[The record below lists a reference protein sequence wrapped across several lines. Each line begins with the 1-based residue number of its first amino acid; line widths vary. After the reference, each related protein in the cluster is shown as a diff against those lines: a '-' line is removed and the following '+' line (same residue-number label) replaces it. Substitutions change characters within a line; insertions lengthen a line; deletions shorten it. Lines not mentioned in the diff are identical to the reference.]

1 MEKMV
6 LASVL
11 LVVPGMTLIY
21 LAARLIAVAVKLFRT
36 GHVVESLLLLVA
48 ALVAATLV
56 AMFGNEK
63 SILVA
68 ALLSWVFLAVAFI
81 RFVLRNGEND
91 PRQQSYFSD
100 PPHDQDPNSLN
111 FSGVGPRLPGL
122 WDVRRRRPYRSGP
135 PRRRLIPSCLFAIIF
150 LGKVSYSAKTD
161 PVLFLLDRQPSPLPQ
176 KHFLPPG
183 VQTV

>member
-21 LAARLIAVAVKLFRT
+21 LAARLMAVAVNLYRT
-36 GHVVESLLLLVA
+36 GHVVESLLLVVASLVA
-48 ALVAATLV
+48 ITLV
-56 AMFGNEK
+56 AIFGNEK

-91 PRQQSYFSD
+91 PRQQSYFSE
-100 PPHDQDPNSLN
+100 PRHDQDPTSLT
-111 FSGVGPRLPGL
+111 FSGVGPGFQGFGMYAHG
-122 WDVRRRRPYRSGP
+122 VRVGNEP
-135 PRRRLIPSCLFAIIF
+135 IEDD
-150 LGKVSYSAKTD
+150 K
-161 PVLFLLDRQPSPLPQ
+161 
-176 KHFLPPG
+176 
-183 VQTV
+183 

>member
-21 LAARLIAVAVKLFRT
+21 LAARLMAFAVTLFRT

-56 AMFGNEK
+56 AIFGNEK

-68 ALLSWVFLAVAFI
+68 ALLSWIFLATAFI
-81 RFVLRNGEND
+81 RFVMRNGENG

-111 FSGVGPRLPGL
+111 FSGVGPGFQSFGL
-122 WDVRRRRPYRSGP
+122 YAHGVRVGNEP
-135 PRRRLIPSCLFAIIF
+135 IE
-150 LGKVSYSAKTD
+150 D
-161 PVLFLLDRQPSPLPQ
+161 DN
-176 KHFLPPG
+176 
-183 VQTV
+183 

>member
-21 LAARLIAVAVKLFRT
+21 LAVRLMAVAVNLFRT

-56 AMFGNEK
+56 AIFGNEK

-68 ALLSWVFLAVAFI
+68 ALLSWVFLATAFI

-111 FSGVGPRLPGL
+111 FSGVGPGFQGFGL
-122 WDVRRRRPYRSGP
+122 YAHGVRVGNEP
-135 PRRRLIPSCLFAIIF
+135 IE
-150 LGKVSYSAKTD
+150 D
-161 PVLFLLDRQPSPLPQ
+161 DN
-176 KHFLPPG
+176 
-183 VQTV
+183 

>member
-21 LAARLIAVAVKLFRT
+21 LAARLMAVAVKLYRT

-48 ALVAATLV
+48 PIVAATLV
-56 AMFGNEK
+56 AIFGNEK

-91 PRQQSYFSD
+91 PKQQSYFPD

-111 FSGVGPRLPGL
+111 FSGAGPGFHGFGMYAGG
-122 WDVRRRRPYRSGP
+122 VR
-135 PRRRLIPSCLFAIIF
+135 IAQ
-150 LGKVSYSAKTD
+150 D
-161 PVLFLLDRQPSPLPQ
+161 PLDDD
-176 KHFLPPG
+176 
-183 VQTV
+183 

>member
-1 MEKMV
+1 MERMV

-21 LAARLIAVAVKLFRT
+21 LAARLMAVAVKLYRT
-36 GHVVESLLLLVA
+36 GHVVESLLLVVASLVA
-48 ALVAATLV
+48 ITLV
-56 AMFGNEK
+56 AIFGNEK

-68 ALLSWVFLAVAFI
+68 ALLSWVFLATAFI

-111 FSGVGPRLPGL
+111 FSGVGPGFQGFGMYAHG
-122 WDVRRRRPYRSGP
+122 VRVGNES
-135 PRRRLIPSCLFAIIF
+135 IEDD
-150 LGKVSYSAKTD
+150 K
-161 PVLFLLDRQPSPLPQ
+161 
-176 KHFLPPG
+176 
-183 VQTV
+183 

>member
-1 MEKMV
+1 MERMV
-6 LASVL
+6 LVSVL

-21 LAARLIAVAVKLFRT
+21 LAARLMAVAVKLFRT
-36 GHVVESLLLLVA
+36 GHVVESFLLLAA

-56 AMFGNEK
+56 AIFGNEK

-68 ALLSWVFLAVAFI
+68 ALLSWVFLAAAFI

-111 FSGVGPRLPGL
+111 FSGVGPGFQGFGMYAHG
-122 WDVRRRRPYRSGP
+122 VRVGNEP
-135 PRRRLIPSCLFAIIF
+135 IEDD
-150 LGKVSYSAKTD
+150 K
-161 PVLFLLDRQPSPLPQ
+161 
-176 KHFLPPG
+176 
-183 VQTV
+183 

>member
-1 MEKMV
+1 MERMV

-21 LAARLIAVAVKLFRT
+21 LAARLMAVAVKLYRT
-36 GHVVESLLLLVA
+36 GHVVESLLLVVASLVA
-48 ALVAATLV
+48 ITLV
-56 AMFGNEK
+56 AIFGNEK

-111 FSGVGPRLPGL
+111 FSGAGPGFQGFGMYAHGVRVGNESIE
-122 WDVRRRRPYRSGP
+122 DD
-135 PRRRLIPSCLFAIIF
+135 
-150 LGKVSYSAKTD
+150 K
-161 PVLFLLDRQPSPLPQ
+161 
-176 KHFLPPG
+176 
-183 VQTV
+183 

>member
-1 MEKMV
+1 MERMI

-56 AMFGNEK
+56 ALFGNEK

-91 PRQQSYFSD
+91 PRQQSYLSE

-111 FSGVGPRLPGL
+111 FSGVGPGFQGFGMYAGG
-122 WDVRRRRPYRSGP
+122 VR
-135 PRRRLIPSCLFAIIF
+135 IAQ
-150 LGKVSYSAKTD
+150 D
-161 PVLFLLDRQPSPLPQ
+161 PLDDD
-176 KHFLPPG
+176 
-183 VQTV
+183 